1 MKSLIATSLAALTA
15 ATCVIKSRRKLMIH
29 AKEIPTVDAE
39 RFKLEQVQIV
49 FRHGARAPISHLKC
63 MPNIEY
69 GEEMLSHEQ
78 KTFIPYKLVDETGK
92 TLDFDQLKGASSKY
106 LGLLSRRGADQLY
119 ELGKRFSSHYGSEL
133 GMFAPGEYDASE
145 IDVSSTKMRR
155 TVESARSFLSGLYHE
170 RNRID
175 SEVQIPINVH
185 SPPHDEVIA
194 PSFKTCK
201 YLNVMSAIAWE
212 HPDVVDGVKEKTEKL
227 MKLMGMEGES
237 GESDFHIV
245 IVRDFLHSHQFHHC
259 LPSQFASAEIMKT
272 AEEGAVK
279 VMDHVFCGNE
289 GGISDRVLKLSI
301 GRFVRL
307 LLDDMNDFVQEGK
320 KSRKIRIY
328 SGHDTTI
335 IPLLNVLQIYNQV
348 ASNSDT
354 TWPPFASNVIFE
366 LYRDVIT
373 QQRYVRVVYNWEV
386 VSLPRQSRHDGYDD
400 NSMMSLSD
408 FTNLVSSFAIT
419 NDQYQQ
425 DCAAL

>member
-1 MKSLIATSLAALTA
+1 
-15 ATCVIKSRRKLMIH
+15 
-29 AKEIPTVDAE
+29 
-39 RFKLEQVQIV
+39 
-49 FRHGARAPISHLKC
+49 
-63 MPNIEY
+63 
-69 GEEMLSHEQ
+69 
-78 KTFIPYKLVDETGK
+78 
-92 TLDFDQLKGASSKY
+92 
-106 LGLLSRRGADQLY
+106 
-119 ELGKRFSSHYGSEL
+119 
-133 GMFAPGEYDASE
+133 
-145 IDVSSTKMRR
+145 
-155 TVESARSFLSGLYHE
+155 
-170 RNRID
+170 
-175 SEVQIPINVH
+175 
-185 SPPHDEVIA
+185 
-194 PSFKTCK
+194 
-201 YLNVMSAIAWE
+201 
-212 HPDVVDGVKEKTEKL
+212 
-227 MKLMGMEGES
+227 
-237 GESDFHIV
+237 
-245 IVRDFLHSHQFHHC
+245 
-259 LPSQFASAEIMKT
+259 MKT

-386 VSLPRQSRHDGYDD
+386 VSLPRQSRHHGYDD